1 MTESNATEN
10 AVEWSDMMRQVK
22 LSPTLTMGDGK
33 EKEVLQIPSGLSMLA
48 PVSKRKEIDFIDTRM
63 STWSSLSEMTVVGTR
78 EPGFLQS
85 SMARP

>member
-1 MTESNATEN
+1 MVRYDEAGKAIPHPDNGGWKGEGGPPNSLRTEY
-10 AVEWSDMMRQVK
+10 V
-22 LSPTLTMGDGK
+22 
-33 EKEVLQIPSGLSMLA
+33 A